1 MKHVLKSLC
10 AVAVALAASGW
21 MEAKAQKVT
30 FYTPRTVRIEK
41 PQSGDESRSSLVVIA
56 EPGKVKVRESVLDGA
71 KVYRSSALTVTV
83 KDGKV
88 TFADNKGAILT
99 TEGATVFTP
108 IEQGPDKGKF
118 RVKLKSTLIKKARG
132 FNYEERK
139 IIKKDGVVVREEI
152 YVRAST
158 PDVGAIH
165 LLLKNYDED
174 WANEPQALALKK
186 EELELQKLKLKE
198 W

>member
-1 MKHVLKSLC
+1 MAGKGRPSLYEKK
-10 AVAVALAASGW
+10 VEPYL
-21 MEAKAQKVT
+21 EKVT
-30 FYTPRTVRIEK
+30 QMALSMTEE
-41 PQSGDESRSSLVVIA
+41 QIA
-56 EPGKVKVRESVLDGA
+56 DTLGISH
-71 KVYRSSALTVTV
+71 T
-83 KDGKV
+83 
-88 TFADNKGAILT
+88 TFAKYKNQYIELNEALKKGRAELVM
-99 TEGATVFTP
+99 E
-108 IEQGPDKGKF
+108 
-118 RVKLKSTLIKKARG
+118 LKSTLIKKARG

-165 LLLKNYDED
+165 LLLKNSDED

>member
-1 MKHVLKSLC
+1 MAKGRPNLYEKKIEPYLDKITEMALSMTEEQIAKSLG
-10 AVAVALAASGW
+10 VAYSTFRKYKNEYIALNDALKKGRAELV
-21 MEAKAQKVT
+21 ME
-30 FYTPRTVRIEK
+30 
-41 PQSGDESRSSLVVIA
+41 
-56 EPGKVKVRESVLDGA
+56 
-71 KVYRSSALTVTV
+71 
-83 KDGKV
+83 
-88 TFADNKGAILT
+88 
-99 TEGATVFTP
+99 
-108 IEQGPDKGKF
+108 
-118 RVKLKSTLIKKARG
+118 LKSTLIKKARG

-174 WANEPQALALKK
+174 WANEPQALALKR
-186 EELELQKLKLKE
+186 EELELQKEKLKLIE